1 MHGRGTHLALPL
13 SRAEAP
19 TCVFSIVRAITKR
32 LVSFCLNLQIETG
45 TMSVLQ
51 FSDVVRTWQTKVSE
65 HKSFQNSICQD
76 ELVTDLDRLGRA
88 VTLL

>member
-1 MHGRGTHLALPL
+1 
-13 SRAEAP
+13 
-19 TCVFSIVRAITKR
+19 
-32 LVSFCLNLQIETG
+32 
-45 TMSVLQ
+45 MSVLQ